1 MEEVKYIQT
10 SGISSARLSS
20 WNDPACTANYPADLL
35 ESIQKANEIATKA
48 YDRPLCTSVAA
59 ARDAIGAVITASIE
73 GKDVAA
79 AAEKADAEFQ
89 RLLDED
95 FGG

>member
-1 MEEVKYIQT
+1 MTVR
-10 SGISSARLSS
+10 SAH
-20 WNDPACTANYPADLL
+20 
-35 ESIQKANEIATKA
+35 
-48 YDRPLCTSVAA
+48 PLQLPVN
-59 ARDAIGAVITASIE
+59 AIGAVITASIE